1 MKVGD
6 LVKTNIT
13 NDYVPQGSLGIVI
26 QISAHPMTSDYKF
39 SFYKIKFIGIDY
51 IPYGFDDYCCGY
63 LEVLSEGG

>member
-13 NDYVPQGSLGIVI
+13 YDYVPQGSLGIVI
-26 QISAHPMTSDYKF
+26 QVNTHPMTSDYKLD
-39 SFYKIKFIGIDY
+39 FYKIKFIGIDY
-51 IPYGFDDYCCGY
+51 VPYGFDDYCCGY